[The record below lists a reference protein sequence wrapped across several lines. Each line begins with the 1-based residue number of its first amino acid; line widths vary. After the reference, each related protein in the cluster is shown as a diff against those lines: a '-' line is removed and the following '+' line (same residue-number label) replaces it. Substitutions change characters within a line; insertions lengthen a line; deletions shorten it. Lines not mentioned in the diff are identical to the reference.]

1 MRSELRAESRALRHA
16 ATAALVVAGIALP
29 GCTEV
34 ESEAVEGYEPA
45 KLQAVKGS
53 ELKQVTLTPEAAKRT
68 GVRMASVRRSGGQR
82 VVPYSALIYDSDGR
96 TYVYV
101 TPKPLSFMRAAVA
114 VDRIEGA
121 SALLRDGPPVG
132 SRVVTTGASEVFGT
146 ELEVAGSH

>member
-1 MRSELRAESRALRHA
+1 MRRAA
-16 ATAALVVAGIALP
+16 AAALVVAGIVLP
-29 GCTEV
+29 GCAEG

-53 ELKQVTLTPEAAKRT
+53 ELKQVTLTPEAAKRI
-68 GVRMASVRRSGGQR
+68 GVRTASVRGSGGRR

-101 TPKPLSFMRAAVA
+101 TPKPLSFVRAAVA

-132 SRVVTTGASEVFGT
+132 SRVVTTGTSEVFGT
-146 ELEVAGSH
+146 ELDVAGSE

>member
-1 MRSELRAESRALRHA
+1 MRRAA
-16 ATAALVVAGIALP
+16 AAALVVAGIALS

-34 ESEAVEGYEPA
+34 ESETAEGYEPA
-45 KLQAVKGS
+45 KVHEVKGS
-53 ELKQVTLTPEAAKRT
+53 ELKQVTLTPEAAQRT
-68 GVRMASVRRSGGQR
+68 GVRTASVRQSGGRR
-82 VVPYSALIYDSDGR
+82 VVPYSALLYDGDGR

-101 TPKPLSFMRAAVA
+101 TPKPLSFVRAAVA

-146 ELEVAGSH
+146 ELDVAGSE